1 MAGTTVGTITIIGI
15 AGCIVVG
22 AITTGRSSSSTATD
36 EKRLL
41 REPFLM
47 RQSNG
52 VVEANKRGYDQ
63 NTDRQKDNDAILV
76 AHAKRNVSLKS
87 SFLGMRQ
94 GDANA
99 QFLSADN

>member
-15 AGCIVVG
+15 AGCIAVG

-41 REPFLM
+41 RELFLM

-76 AHAKRNVSLKS
+76 AHAKRNVSLKN
-87 SFLGMRQ
+87 SFLHNRRSK
-94 GDANA
+94 
-99 QFLSADN
+99 SARR